1 MCAGK
6 RQMLRATVVT
16 IFSHMTRDVSV
27 FVKCNMIYYI
37 FFVNYHTFE
46 LLTFAKLVLQ
56 HTEGTVGSIILVLLE
71 MYLSLQQ

>member
-1 MCAGK
+1 
-6 RQMLRATVVT
+6 MLRATVVT

-37 FFVNYHTFE
+37 FFVNYRTFE
-46 LLTFAKLVLQ
+46 LLTFTKLVLQ